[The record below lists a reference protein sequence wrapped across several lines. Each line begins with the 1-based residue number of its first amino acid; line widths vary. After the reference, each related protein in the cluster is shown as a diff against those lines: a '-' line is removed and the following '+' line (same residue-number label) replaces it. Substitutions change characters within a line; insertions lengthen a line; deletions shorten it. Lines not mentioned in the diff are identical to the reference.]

1 MKNQRLHFV
10 SISIGTSLIL
20 LGFFLLLAHSMS
32 FGFFLDFSEKH
43 FSPDHDIS
51 EKIKLRL
58 GLFVYYLGFLSL
70 LTGVATFGFLN
81 HDFSQRVKGVLKN
94 QANNLRSVQSHSLF
108 LVTSTGGLFLTL
120 MFVLFYSGK
129 ASFLTP
135 LYIEDGLWESLTAGG
150 LAIAA
155 FFMGKSALS
164 LKKVRNRLSTLSFV
178 SIFAFYVIVTM
189 FFFALAME
197 EISWGQ
203 RIFGWQTPSFWAS
216 VNEQNETSIHN
227 ISFLANVFDILQLL
241 TATILIPILLSA
253 WLKIARPQNTRY
265 LLVLPEPAMLVLAV
279 LIGAAALTFQGELLE
294 ELMAL
299 FFVLYSMR
307 ILKYINSQNNA
318 LAQNKIK

>member
-10 SISIGTSLIL
+10 SISIGTLLIL

-135 LYIEDGLWESLTAGG
+135 FIYRRWALGKLNGWRFSYSCIFHGQICFKFKEGTESLKQVEFCEYIWLLRYCNNVFFCYSYGG
-150 LAIAA
+150 DKL
-155 FFMGKSALS
+155 GSE
-164 LKKVRNRLSTLSFV
+164 N
-178 SIFAFYVIVTM
+178 
-189 FFFALAME
+189 
-197 EISWGQ
+197 
-203 RIFGWQTPSFWAS
+203 FW
-216 VNEQNETSIHN
+216 
-227 ISFLANVFDILQLL
+227 LAN
-241 TATILIPILLSA
+241 T
-253 WLKIARPQNTRY
+253 
-265 LLVLPEPAMLVLAV
+265 
-279 LIGAAALTFQGELLE
+279 
-294 ELMAL
+294 L
-299 FFVLYSMR
+299 FLGFG
-307 ILKYINSQNNA
+307 
-318 LAQNKIK
+318 